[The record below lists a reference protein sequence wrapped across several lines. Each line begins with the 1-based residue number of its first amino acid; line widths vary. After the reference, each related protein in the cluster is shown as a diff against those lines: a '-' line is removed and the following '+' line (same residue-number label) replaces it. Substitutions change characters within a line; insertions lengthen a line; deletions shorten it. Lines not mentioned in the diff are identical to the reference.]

1 MSVKKMYFCETNYT
15 IMDNQ
20 KFLHT
25 AAHISN
31 IITSVSLPMKA
42 AGKES
47 QLASVKSALD
57 AVVNNPVAVLVC
69 GEFKRGKSTFI
80 NALIGRRL
88 CPTDTDICTSV
99 ASVISYGPKAKAK
112 RWFGDF
118 GDMRSEVIDIDDLE
132 DYAVGSAEEI
142 DNTIFIEIEMPL
154 EALKNGLTIID
165 TPGVGGLDP
174 RHAAVTNFL
183 IPRADVAV
191 FMTDVN
197 EPMSSTE
204 MAFYRD
210 HILRSARKSLV
221 VVNKSDLKPADE
233 TAEILADTVAKLKT
247 YSGQAEA
254 EIEAVAVSS
263 VAEAYPDQGFGESN
277 FEAMRKIIA
286 EKADDYR
293 QSHLDVVAAD
303 LDELINLVLAPLQAQ
318 LNQIDSPDI
327 DQVGELT
334 KRKNE
339 LDKEI
344 ANLTDPNSEFRNKI
358 SSIISVKREE
368 LLTYLNNATVEM
380 QNSNLRKL
388 MDDPRASA
396 DDGGVWMGRMLND
409 MLTYLSSD
417 IAVRLNEM
425 FAKIAAMPEFGGNL
439 KFSAKQFE
447 VDIASCNI
455 EEKLPWHKR
464 VLAGM
469 SGMGICTIAFGLLGQ
484 FVPVVGQIAVAAVGG
499 GVMARNIHDAVR
511 NHNEQGLRQIYQ
523 PQITA
528 TLSNLRTYVD
538 MRFQDFQH
546 EWLKVVTD
554 LAQEYRSSIQES
566 LAQIQQI
573 KQQMAQAVNMRV
585 NIQNKMK
592 PLEKA
597 REALAAL

>member
-1 MSVKKMYFCETNYT
+1 MYFCETNYT

-339 LDKEI
+339 LEI
-344 ANLTDPNSEFRNKI
+344 G
-358 SSIISVKREE
+358 
-368 LLTYLNNATVEM
+368 
-380 QNSNLRKL
+380 
-388 MDDPRASA
+388 RASC
-396 DDGGVWMGRMLND
+396 R
-409 MLTYLSSD
+409 
-417 IAVRLNEM
+417 E
-425 FAKIAAMPEFGGNL
+425 
-439 KFSAKQFE
+439 
-447 VDIASCNI
+447 
-455 EEKLPWHKR
+455 R
-464 VLAGM
+464 V
-469 SGMGICTIAFGLLGQ
+469 
-484 FVPVVGQIAVAAVGG
+484 
-499 GVMARNIHDAVR
+499 
-511 NHNEQGLRQIYQ
+511 
-523 PQITA
+523 
-528 TLSNLRTYVD
+528 
-538 MRFQDFQH
+538 
-546 EWLKVVTD
+546 
-554 LAQEYRSSIQES
+554 
-566 LAQIQQI
+566 
-573 KQQMAQAVNMRV
+573 
-585 NIQNKMK
+585 
-592 PLEKA
+592 
-597 REALAAL
+597 